1 MKKDKESFKERLVSV
16 LAERRQIWW
25 AKNLNQSQ
33 AAVSKW
39 LKDSFPRSDKLLTI
53 LRLSDVSAN
62 WVLFNIGPKR
72 LSDLDEKEAERVQEQ
87 GRDVQVRL
95 LEMAAE
101 NERLKDKIKELEREN
116 AQKAIEWLFPGVNRK
131 DADDDEKEKVFKYN
145 IFPVLALM
153 RQINDISYKVL
164 EGYTKEKM
172 DHDKYR
178 DISDY
183 IKKNNQKNIFE
194 IRGMLAELDDII

>member
-1 MKKDKESFKERLVSV
+1 MKKDKEGFKKRLVSI
-16 LAERRQIWW
+16 LEERRQIWW
-25 AKNLNQSQ
+25 AKNLKQSQ

-72 LSDLDEKEAERVQEQ
+72 LSDLDERAAERMQQQ
-87 GRDVQVRL
+87 GRDIQVRL
-95 LEMAAE
+95 LTMTIE
-101 NERLKDKIKELEREN
+101 NELLKEKIKELEREN
-116 AQKAIEWLFPGVNRK
+116 SEKTIDWLFPGVDKK

-164 EGYTKEKM
+164 EGYAKEKI
-172 DHDKYR
+172 DDEKYR
-178 DISDY
+178 EISDY
-183 IKKNNQKNIFE
+183 IKRNNQKNIFE
-194 IRGMLAELDDII
+194 IRGMLAELDEII